1 MEGSRVVESQQII
14 QQIAELKARRKAV
27 LLVHNYQRPELQDIA
42 DHLGDSLGLSR
53 TAAGTDAE
61 VIVFCGVHFMA
72 ETASILCPDK
82 TVLIPDPASGCPM
95 ADMITAEQLRELK
108 RQHPAAVVVCYVNS
122 SAEVKAESDLCCTSA
137 NASRIVE
144 SVPADKEIIFVPDRY
159 LGTYTAAQTGR
170 EMILWDGYCPVHV
183 GITANDVRQARQEH
197 PGAAVVVHPEC
208 TPEVT
213 ALADAVESTSGM
225 VRFAAQT
232 DADCVI
238 VGTEVGMLHR
248 LRKENPSKTFVPA
261 LKTAVCEDM
270 KRHTLASVLASLRE
284 MKHVVEVPAD
294 VRERARR
301 AIEAMVG

>member
-1 MEGSRVVESQQII
+1 MVESEQLIE
-14 QQIAELKARRKAV
+14 QIAELKERRNAV

-53 TAAGTDAE
+53 TAAGTDAD

-72 ETASILCPDK
+72 ESASILCPDK

-95 ADMITAEQLRELK
+95 ADMITADQLRALK
-108 RQHPAAVVVCYVNS
+108 RQHPDATVVCYVNS

-137 NASRIVE
+137 NASSIVG
-144 SVPADKEIIFVPDRY
+144 SVPADREIIFVPDRY
-159 LGTYTAAQTGR
+159 LGTYTGAQTGR

-183 GITANDVRQARQEH
+183 GITAEDIQRARSEH
-197 PGAAVVVHPEC
+197 PGAVVVVHPEC

-213 ALADAVESTSGM
+213 CLADAVESTSGM

-232 DADCVI
+232 GADCVI

-248 LRKENPSKTFVPA
+248 LRKENPGKTFVPA
-261 LKTAVCEDM
+261 SKSAVCEDM
-270 KRHTLASVLASLRE
+270 KRHTLQSVVASLRE
-284 MKHVVEVPAD
+284 MKHVVDVPPD
-294 VRERARR
+294 VRDRARR